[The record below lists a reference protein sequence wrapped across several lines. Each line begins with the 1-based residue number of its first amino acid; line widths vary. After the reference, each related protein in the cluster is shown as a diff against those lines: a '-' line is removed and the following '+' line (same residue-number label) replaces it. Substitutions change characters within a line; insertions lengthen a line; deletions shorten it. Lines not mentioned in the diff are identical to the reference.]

1 MEEVIEEESED
12 SGGFLEDEKVDDEL
26 LAVPEGGAVDP
37 NSLSMRRQMS
47 KEQKLR
53 EKTELQNLRTQML
66 EMKEEIARKTSKIE
80 TIRDTLKN
88 NAVRVESGTTGK
100 IVDVEASANDN
111 EIDEAVREFEF
122 AQDGSFDD
130 MDNEAERDNNSDRQ
144 QFNDNGSLDNDS
156 LGNMSAEEGDNY
168 GEEGEEIRDT
178 YF

>member
-1 MEEVIEEESED
+1 
-12 SGGFLEDEKVDDEL
+12 
-26 LAVPEGGAVDP
+26 
-37 NSLSMRRQMS
+37 
-47 KEQKLR
+47 
-53 EKTELQNLRTQML
+53 ML

-111 EIDEAVREFEF
+111 EIDEAVKEFEF

-130 MDNEAERDNNSDRQ
+130 MDNEADKDNNSDRQ

-156 LGNMSAEEGDNY
+156 LGNMSAEEEDNY